1 MNKTNN
7 VAILILTGI
16 AALTIAVGIG
26 RFSYT
31 PILPYMISELN
42 LTTTEAGLIASSNY
56 LGYLLGSLIPIF
68 PQFPKNIR
76 SIFIYSIFISIISLF
91 AMGLTNTFEVFILI
105 RFIHGIFSAFV
116 LILGTS
122 LIVSHVQKKGKIFLG
137 TAHFSGV
144 GLGMALSAIVVSYL
158 GFLNFTWDELW
169 FSIGILAIMLSFQII
184 KFTPIQK
191 AEVKYN
197 LKSKNKTSLGF
208 SLITISYGLYGF
220 GYVAFGTFIS
230 TMSRLTPGLEKTE
243 PYVWFVVGVTGIP
256 SVFFW
261 NWFGS
266 KIGNDIGL
274 FLANLILGLGVLF
287 SVLINNEFGIFI
299 SCILFGLSFV
309 PITSMCLLEGQE
321 RFSGSFIVST
331 AILTFSFSIGQMI
344 GPYFGGVIIDLFN
357 SYSIALTISSI
368 SLFIA
373 SILMINPTRFLNRN
387 FRDIL

>member
-91 AMGLTNTFEVFILI
+91 AMGLTNTFEIFILI
-105 RFIHGIFSAFV
+105 RFIHGVFSAFV

-169 FSIGILAIMLSFQII
+169 FSIGILAIMFSFQII

-309 PITSMCLLEGQE
+309 PITSMCLLEGQK

-344 GPYFGGVIIDLFN
+344 GPYLSGLLTDYYGSFFFSMIISGIVLIFG
-357 SYSIALTISSI
+357 
-368 SLFIA
+368 SL
-373 SILMINPTRFLNRN
+373 LMINPNRFLN
-387 FRDIL
+387 I

>member
-16 AALTIAVGIG
+16 AALTIAIGIG

-31 PILPYMISELN
+31 PILPYMISELK
-42 LTTTEAGLIASSNY
+42 LTTTDAGLIASSNY

-243 PYVWFVVGVTGIP
+243 PFVWLVVGITGIP

-309 PITSMCLLEGQE
+309 PITSMCLLEGQK

-344 GPYFGGVIIDLFN
+344 GPYLSGLLTDYYSSFFFSMIISGIVLIFG
-357 SYSIALTISSI
+357 
-368 SLFIA
+368 SL
-373 SILMINPTRFLNRN
+373 LMINPKRFLN
-387 FRDIL
+387 I

>member
-16 AALTIAVGIG
+16 AALTIAIGIG

-31 PILPYMISELN
+31 PILPYMISELK
-42 LTTTEAGLIASSNY
+42 LTTTDAGLIASSNY

-287 SVLINNEFGIFI
+287 SVLINNEFGIFL
-299 SCILFGLSFV
+299 SCILFGISFV
-309 PITSMCLLEGQE
+309 PITSMCLLEGQK

-344 GPYFGGVIIDLFN
+344 GPYLSGLLTDYYGSFFFSMIISGIVLIFG
-357 SYSIALTISSI
+357 
-368 SLFIA
+368 SL
-373 SILMINPTRFLNRN
+373 LMINPKRFLN
-387 FRDIL
+387 I

>member
-7 VAILILTGI
+7 VTILILTGI

-31 PILPYMISELN
+31 PILPYMISELK
-42 LTTTEAGLIASSNY
+42 LTTTDAGLIASSNY

-91 AMGLTNTFEVFILI
+91 AMGLTNTFEIFILI
-105 RFIHGIFSAFV
+105 RFIHGVFSAFV

-169 FSIGILAIMLSFQII
+169 FSIGILAIILSFQII

-197 LKSKNKTSLGF
+197 LKSKYKTNLGF
-208 SLITISYGLYGF
+208 SLIAISYGLYGF
-220 GYVAFGTFIS
+220 GYVAFATFIS

-243 PYVWFVVGVTGIP
+243 PFVWFVVGITGIP

-287 SVLINNEFGIFI
+287 SVLINNEFGIFL
-299 SCILFGLSFV
+299 SCILFGISFV
-309 PITSMCLLEGQE
+309 PITSMCLLEGQK

-344 GPYFGGVIIDLFN
+344 GPYLSGLLTDYYGSFFFSMIISGIVLIFG
-357 SYSIALTISSI
+357 
-368 SLFIA
+368 SL
-373 SILMINPTRFLNRN
+373 LMINPNRFLN
-387 FRDIL
+387 I

>member
-16 AALTIAVGIG
+16 AALTIAIGIG

-31 PILPYMISELN
+31 PILPYMISELK
-42 LTTTEAGLIASSNY
+42 LTTAEAGLIASSNY

-68 PQFPKNIR
+68 PQFPKKIR

-91 AMGLTNTFEVFILI
+91 AMGLTNTFEIFILI
-105 RFIHGIFSAFV
+105 RFIHGVFSAFV

-122 LIVSHVQKKGKIFLG
+122 LIVSHVQKEGKLFLG

-158 GFLNFTWDELW
+158 GFLNFKWDELW
-169 FSIGILAIMLSFQII
+169 FSIGILAIILSFQII

-197 LKSKNKTSLGF
+197 LKSKHKTSLGF

-309 PITSMCLLEGQE
+309 PITSMCLLEGQK

-344 GPYFGGVIIDLFN
+344 GPYLSGLLTDYYNSFFFSMIISGIVLIFG
-357 SYSIALTISSI
+357 
-368 SLFIA
+368 SL
-373 SILMINPTRFLNRN
+373 LMINPKRFLN
-387 FRDIL
+387 I

>member
-169 FSIGILAIMLSFQII
+169 FSIGVLAIMLSFQII

-309 PITSMCLLEGQE
+309 PITSMCLLEGQK

-344 GPYFGGVIIDLFN
+344 GPYLSGLLTDYYNSFFFSMIISGIVLIFG
-357 SYSIALTISSI
+357 
-368 SLFIA
+368 SL
-373 SILMINPTRFLNRN
+373 LMINPKRFLN
-387 FRDIL
+387 I

>member
-169 FSIGILAIMLSFQII
+169 FSIGILAMMLSFQII

-344 GPYFGGVIIDLFN
+344 GPYLSGLLTDYYGSFFFSMIISGIVLIFGSF
-357 SYSIALTISSI
+357 
-368 SLFIA
+368 
-373 SILMINPTRFLNRN
+373 LMINPKRFLN
-387 FRDIL
+387 I

>member
-158 GFLNFTWDELW
+158 GFLNFTWDKLW
-169 FSIGILAIMLSFQII
+169 FSIGILAIILSFQII

-197 LKSKNKTSLGF
+197 LKSKNKTNLGF

-309 PITSMCLLEGQE
+309 PITSMCLLEGQK

-344 GPYFGGVIIDLFN
+344 GPYLSGLLTDYYNSFFFSMIISGIVLIFG
-357 SYSIALTISSI
+357 
-368 SLFIA
+368 SL
-373 SILMINPTRFLNRN
+373 LMINPKRFLN
-387 FRDIL
+387 I

>member
-287 SVLINNEFGIFI
+287 SVLINNEFGIFL
-299 SCILFGLSFV
+299 SCILFGISFV
-309 PITSMCLLEGQE
+309 PITSMCLLEGQK

-344 GPYFGGVIIDLFN
+344 GPYLSGLLTDYYGSFFFSMIISGIVLIFG
-357 SYSIALTISSI
+357 
-368 SLFIA
+368 SL
-373 SILMINPTRFLNRN
+373 LMINPKRFLN
-387 FRDIL
+387 I

>member
-42 LTTTEAGLIASSNY
+42 LTTTDAGLIASSNY

-105 RFIHGIFSAFV
+105 RFVHGVFSAFV

-158 GFLNFTWDELW
+158 GFLNFKWDELW
-169 FSIGILAIMLSFQII
+169 FSIGILAIILSFQII

-197 LKSKNKTSLGF
+197 LKSKHKTNLGF

-309 PITSMCLLEGQE
+309 PITSMCLLEGQK

-344 GPYFGGVIIDLFN
+344 GPYLSGLLTDYYGSFFFSMIISGIVLIFG
-357 SYSIALTISSI
+357 
-368 SLFIA
+368 SL
-373 SILMINPTRFLNRN
+373 LMINPNRFLN
-387 FRDIL
+387 I

>member
-122 LIVSHVQKKGKIFLG
+122 LIVSHVQKKGKLFLG

-309 PITSMCLLEGQE
+309 PITSMCLLEGQK

-344 GPYFGGVIIDLFN
+344 GPYLSGLLTDYYNSFFFSMIISGIVLIFG
-357 SYSIALTISSI
+357 
-368 SLFIA
+368 SL
-373 SILMINPTRFLNRN
+373 LMINPKRFLN
-387 FRDIL
+387 I

>member
-197 LKSKNKTSLGF
+197 LKSKYKTNLGF

-309 PITSMCLLEGQE
+309 PITSMCLLEGQK

-344 GPYFGGVIIDLFN
+344 GPYLSGLLTDYYNSFFFSMIISCIVLIFGSF
-357 SYSIALTISSI
+357 
-368 SLFIA
+368 
-373 SILMINPTRFLNRN
+373 LMINPKRFLN
-387 FRDIL
+387 I

>member
-309 PITSMCLLEGQE
+309 PITSMCLLEGQK

-344 GPYFGGVIIDLFN
+344 GPYLSGLLTDYYGSFFFSMIISGIVLIFGSF
-357 SYSIALTISSI
+357 
-368 SLFIA
+368 
-373 SILMINPTRFLNRN
+373 LMINPKRFLN
-387 FRDIL
+387 I

>member
-16 AALTIAVGIG
+16 AALTIAIGIG

-31 PILPYMISELN
+31 PILPYMISELK
-42 LTTTEAGLIASSNY
+42 LTTTDAGLIASSNY

-91 AMGLTNTFEVFILI
+91 AMGLTNTFEIFILI
-105 RFIHGIFSAFV
+105 RFIHGVFSAFV

-344 GPYFGGVIIDLFN
+344 GPYLSGLLTDYYGSFFFSMIISGIVLIFG
-357 SYSIALTISSI
+357 
-368 SLFIA
+368 SL
-373 SILMINPTRFLNRN
+373 LMINPKRFLN
-387 FRDIL
+387 I

>member
-116 LILGTS
+116 LILVTS
-122 LIVSHVQKKGKIFLG
+122 LIVSHVQKEGKLFLG

-158 GFLNFTWDELW
+158 GFLNFKWDELW
-169 FSIGILAIMLSFQII
+169 FSIGILAIILSFQII

-197 LKSKNKTSLGF
+197 LKSNNTTNLGF

-309 PITSMCLLEGQE
+309 PITSMCLLEGQK

-331 AILTFSFSIGQMI
+331 AILTFSFSIGQMV
-344 GPYFGGVIIDLFN
+344 GPYL
-357 SYSIALTISSI
+357 L
-368 SLFIA
+368 SLIH
-373 SILMINPTRFLNRN
+373 I
-387 FRDIL
+387 

>member
-16 AALTIAVGIG
+16 AALTIAIGIG

-31 PILPYMISELN
+31 PILPYMISELK
-42 LTTTEAGLIASSNY
+42 LTTTDAGLIASSNY

-91 AMGLTNTFEVFILI
+91 AMGLTNTFEIFILI
-105 RFIHGIFSAFV
+105 RFIHGVFSAFV

-169 FSIGILAIMLSFQII
+169 FSIGILAIILSFQII

-197 LKSKNKTSLGF
+197 LKSKHKTNLGF

-243 PYVWFVVGVTGIP
+243 PFVWFVVGITGIP

-309 PITSMCLLEGQE
+309 PITSMCLLEGQK

-344 GPYFGGVIIDLFN
+344 GPYLSGLLTDYYGSFFFSMIVSGIVLIFG
-357 SYSIALTISSI
+357 
-368 SLFIA
+368 SL
-373 SILMINPTRFLNRN
+373 LMINPKRFLN
-387 FRDIL
+387 I

>member
-158 GFLNFTWDELW
+158 GFLNFTWNELW
-169 FSIGILAIMLSFQII
+169 FSIGILAIILSLQII

-309 PITSMCLLEGQE
+309 PITSMCLLEGQK

-344 GPYFGGVIIDLFN
+344 GPYLSGLLTDYYNSFFFSMIISGIGLIFG
-357 SYSIALTISSI
+357 
-368 SLFIA
+368 SL
-373 SILMINPTRFLNRN
+373 LMINPKRFLN
-387 FRDIL
+387 I

>member
-197 LKSKNKTSLGF
+197 LKSKNKTNLGF

-309 PITSMCLLEGQE
+309 PITSMCLLEGQK
-321 RFSGSFIVST
+321 RFAGSFIVST
-331 AILTFSFSIGQMI
+331 AILTFSFSIGQMS
-344 GPYFGGVIIDLFN
+344 GPYLSGLLTDYYGSFFFSMIISGIVLIFG
-357 SYSIALTISSI
+357 
-368 SLFIA
+368 SL
-373 SILMINPTRFLNRN
+373 LMINPKRFLN
-387 FRDIL
+387 I

>member
-7 VAILILTGI
+7 VTILILTGI
-16 AALTIAVGIG
+16 AALTIAIGIG

-31 PILPYMISELN
+31 PILPYMISELK
-42 LTTTEAGLIASSNY
+42 LTTTDAGLIASSNY

-76 SIFIYSIFISIISLF
+76 SIFIYSTFISIISLF

-309 PITSMCLLEGQE
+309 PITSMCLLEGQK

-344 GPYFGGVIIDLFN
+344 GPYLSGLLTDYYGSFFFSMIISGIVLIFG
-357 SYSIALTISSI
+357 
-368 SLFIA
+368 SL
-373 SILMINPTRFLNRN
+373 LMINPKRFLN
-387 FRDIL
+387 I

>member
-197 LKSKNKTSLGF
+197 LKSKNKTNLGF

-230 TMSRLTPGLEKTE
+230 TMSRLTAGLEKTE
-243 PYVWFVVGVTGIP
+243 PFVWFVVGITGIP

-309 PITSMCLLEGQE
+309 PITSMCLLEGQK

-344 GPYFGGVIIDLFN
+344 GPYLSGLLTDYYNSFFFSMIISGIVLIFG
-357 SYSIALTISSI
+357 
-368 SLFIA
+368 SL
-373 SILMINPTRFLNRN
+373 LMINPKRFLN
-387 FRDIL
+387 I

>member
-31 PILPYMISELN
+31 PILPYMISELK
-42 LTTTEAGLIASSNY
+42 LTTTDAGLIASSNY

-91 AMGLTNTFEVFILI
+91 AMGLTNTFEIFILI
-105 RFIHGIFSAFV
+105 RFIHGVFSAFV

-169 FSIGILAIMLSFQII
+169 FSIGILAIILSFQII

-197 LKSKNKTSLGF
+197 LKSKYKTNLGF

-243 PYVWFVVGVTGIP
+243 PFVWFVVGIAGIP

-274 FLANLILGLGVLF
+274 FLANLILGLGILF
-287 SVLINNEFGIFI
+287 SVLINNEFGIFL
-299 SCILFGLSFV
+299 SCILFGISFV
-309 PITSMCLLEGQE
+309 PITSMCLLEGQK

-344 GPYFGGVIIDLFN
+344 GPYLSGLLTDYYGSFFFSMIISGIVLIFG
-357 SYSIALTISSI
+357 
-368 SLFIA
+368 SL
-373 SILMINPTRFLNRN
+373 LMINPNRFLN
-387 FRDIL
+387 I

>member
-105 RFIHGIFSAFV
+105 RFVHGIFSAFV

-158 GFLNFTWDELW
+158 GFLNFTWDKLW

-344 GPYFGGVIIDLFN
+344 GPYLSGLLTDYYGSFFFSMIISGIVLIFG
-357 SYSIALTISSI
+357 
-368 SLFIA
+368 SL
-373 SILMINPTRFLNRN
+373 LMINPKRFLN
-387 FRDIL
+387 I

>member
-169 FSIGILAIMLSFQII
+169 FSIGILAIVLSFQII

-197 LKSKNKTSLGF
+197 LKSKNKTNLGF

-274 FLANLILGLGVLF
+274 FLANLMLGLGVLF

-309 PITSMCLLEGQE
+309 PITSMCLLEGQK

-344 GPYFGGVIIDLFN
+344 GPYLSGLLTDYYNSFFFSMIISGIVLIFG
-357 SYSIALTISSI
+357 
-368 SLFIA
+368 SL
-373 SILMINPTRFLNRN
+373 LMINPNRFLN
-387 FRDIL
+387 I

>member
-169 FSIGILAIMLSFQII
+169 FSIGILAIILSFQII

-197 LKSKNKTSLGF
+197 LKSKHKTSLGF

-243 PYVWFVVGVTGIP
+243 PYVWFVVGITGIP

-309 PITSMCLLEGQE
+309 PITSMCLLEGQK

-344 GPYFGGVIIDLFN
+344 GPYLSGLLTDYYNSFFFSMIISGIVLIFG
-357 SYSIALTISSI
+357 
-368 SLFIA
+368 SL
-373 SILMINPTRFLNRN
+373 LMINPKRFLN
-387 FRDIL
+387 I

>member
-309 PITSMCLLEGQE
+309 PITSMCLLEGQK

-344 GPYFGGVIIDLFN
+344 GPYLGGLLTDYYNSFFFSMIISGIVLIFG
-357 SYSIALTISSI
+357 
-368 SLFIA
+368 SL
-373 SILMINPTRFLNRN
+373 LMINPKRFLN
-387 FRDIL
+387 I